1 MELRG
6 ICVDRERLKEMENIL
21 EVNKKLNEENSSTLL

>member
-6 ICVDRERLKEMENIL
+6 ICVDKERLKEMENIL
-21 EVNKKLNEENSSTLL
+21 EVKKNKMKSIL